1 VCSAREILS
10 LLSKAYSINP
20 KDYVA
25 YDVCLNTRDV
35 FKTIVATILSQNST
49 DKATYIAYINL
60 EKNIGVTPS
69 NILKV
74 SEEEL
79 REYIRNVG
87 LANSKAR
94 YIKNVAKFFLSH
106 SQDELFRLSCEKLRK
121 LLTSIE
127 GVGEKTADVVLVN
140 CFKCRVF
147 PIDTHIRRVI
157 TRLGIVGEKPSYAQ
171 IANFFISSLNA
182 EELLLAHQLLI
193 AHGRR
198 VCTARKPLCNGCIL
212 NYCCEY
218 FNRMGKNNGTNSS

>member
-1 VCSAREILS
+1 MCSPREILS

-25 YDVCLNTRDV
+25 YDVCLSTRDV

-49 DKATYIAYINL
+49 DKATYIAYNNL
-60 EKNIGVTPS
+60 EKKIGISPN
-69 NILKV
+69 NILKT
-74 SEEEL
+74 SDEEL
-79 REYIRNVG
+79 MEYIRNVG

-94 YIKNVAKFFLSH
+94 YIKNAAKFFLNY
-106 SQDELFRLSCEKLRK
+106 SQDELFKLSCEELRK
-121 LLTSIE
+121 LLISIE

-147 PIDTHIRRVI
+147 PIDTHIRRVV

-193 AHGRR
+193 AHGRN
-198 VCTARKPLCNGCIL
+198 VCTARKPLCDKCVL

-218 FNRMGKNNGTNSS
+218 FNRMGKDNRANSS